1 MESPPLPGDKGDS
14 PPPASPLRA
23 GPPGQR
29 PTEINALLGRG
40 THFEGK
46 LYFDGR
52 VRVDGSFRGEIRGED
67 VLVIGEGALVIGQ
80 IHVATCIVTGGEV
93 EADIRARDA
102 IELYAPS
109 KVAGSLHAPAI
120 FIDRGVQFDGSCKMA
135 PLDDQ
140 PGERVPSGGTP
151 GGPTMSE
158 RDAPLQ
164 LPTLAGRADAETKTG
179 LPAPVAP
186 APPGDAWGIRP
197 GDPTLTGEGN
207 PDDP

>member
-1 MESPPLPGDKGDS
+1 MESPPLPGDKGDP
-14 PPPASPLRA
+14 PPPASLKT
-23 GPPGQR
+23 GPSGTR

-109 KVAGSLHAPAI
+109 KVAGSLHSPAI
-120 FIDRGVQFDGSCKMA
+120 FIDRGVQFDGTCKMA
-135 PLDDQ
+135 PLDEL
-140 PGERVPSGGTP
+140 PGERGP
-151 GGPTMSE
+151 GGALTMDAVNFDDKPSMTGRGA
-158 RDAPLQ
+158 RDAERELPPFAA
-164 LPTLAGRADAETKTG
+164 PTLID
-179 LPAPVAP
+179 V
-186 APPGDAWGIRP
+186 D
-197 GDPTLTGEGN
+197 

>member
-1 MESPPLPGDKGDS
+1 MESPTLPGDKGDTT
-14 PPPASPLRA
+14 PTASHRSGTA
-23 GPPGQR
+23 GHR
-29 PTEINALLGRG
+29 PTEIIALLGRG

-67 VLVIGEGALVIGQ
+67 VLVIGEGALVVGQ

-120 FIDRGVQFDGSCKMA
+120 FIDRGVQFDGTCKMA

-140 PGERVPSGGTP
+140 PGER
-151 GGPTMSE
+151 E
-158 RDAPLQ
+158 AP
-164 LPTLAGRADAETKTG
+164 RE
-179 LPAPVAP
+179 LPAKSPSPEARLP
-186 APPGDAWGIRP
+186 ELSSQERKDF
-197 GDPTLTGEGN
+197 LSQ
-207 PDDP
+207 PDNSGQEDT